1 MSLSSA
7 LDIGQGEKTV
17 TAAGT
22 REKLFTGRPEDINVL
37 SVTIKA
43 LSTNT
48 GKVYIGDHAV
58 AAANGFDLD
67 PRDSLDLA
75 TDRADRAIDLSKIYV
90 DAAVS
95 GEGVRF
101 FFVRE

>member
-22 REKLFTGRPEDINVL
+22 REPLFAGSSQDIMVL

-48 GKVYIGDHAV
+48 GKAYVGDQTV

-67 PRDSLDLA
+67 PRDSVDLY
-75 TDRADRAIDLSKIYV
+75 TDRADRPIDLSKIFV
-90 DAAVS
+90 DVAVS

-101 FFVRE
+101 ILLRE